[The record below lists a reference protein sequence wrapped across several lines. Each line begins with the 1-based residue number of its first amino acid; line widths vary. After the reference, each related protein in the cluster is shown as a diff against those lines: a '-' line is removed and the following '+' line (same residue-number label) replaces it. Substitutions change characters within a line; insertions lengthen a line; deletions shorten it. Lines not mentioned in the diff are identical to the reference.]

1 LILSVGDLYYNETGG
16 VKNMPEFL
24 LMIVYSLF
32 FGGRGLIFGLVS
44 IGDRVK
50 GKVADTK

>member
-1 LILSVGDLYYNETGG
+1 MILPVGDLYYNETGG

-44 IGDRVK
+44 ISASVI
-50 GKVADTK
+50 GKVANAE